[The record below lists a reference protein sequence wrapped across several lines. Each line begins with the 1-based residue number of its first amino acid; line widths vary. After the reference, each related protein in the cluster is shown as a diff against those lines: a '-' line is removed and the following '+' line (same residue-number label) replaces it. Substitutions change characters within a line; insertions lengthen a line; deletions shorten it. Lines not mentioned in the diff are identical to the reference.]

1 MSSHLPGGVVGVIEE
16 DTAIEEEV
24 DDMTEGN
31 STVNELDSEV
41 DFEFILVV
49 VGKDKT

>member
-1 MSSHLPGGVVGVIEE
+1 VGVIEE